1 MEARAQ
7 RKEGWTSEPGSPKL
21 RIPAGVDRGGDRM
34 SSKGEFARS
43 SSSSSSGS
51 QPNSPEVAIRNKA
64 PEVLLGGVE
73 GESTVDRSVVR
84 NIDDSLTEPLTKKVA
99 PLLKLPRSGNP
110 GKVQVGGKPP
120 IGGAAGGGGAAGEIG
135 AGGAGGAGGEAAV
148 GDKGGDKGGDKVEG
162 KSSGKVSVWTSALSP
177 MALRNFSTVNE
188 LNYLTSIV
196 IKLFE
201 RKVPKPDSGSDDT
214 DTEDTDGDDS
224 EGGDTGEDG
233 EEGGEGGK
241 TASQKKVDEE
251 ARKEM
256 LRQERAKRY
265 RLEIHF
271 SPGVKEIPVGE
282 AKHPSG
288 QSGGSGGGA
297 GREVS
302 AANSTDSGGGGE
314 TKGDGGDGANADTT
328 DTESVVLSLDLGGG
342 NPFKVGHGDEDAGEE
357 DEGEVPTEKVRRPH
371 CIITFSDP
379 CVCGVQ

>member
-148 GDKGGDKGGDKVEG
+148 GDKGGEKGGEKVEG

-233 EEGGEGGK
+233 EEGGEGEEE
-241 TASQKKVDEE
+241 SESEEEFDEN
-251 ARKEM
+251 
-256 LRQERAKRY
+256 
-265 RLEIHF
+265 
-271 SPGVKEIPVGE
+271 GVYTGMEPTGVE
-282 AKHPSG
+282 
-288 QSGGSGGGA
+288 
-297 GREVS
+297 
-302 AANSTDSGGGGE
+302 
-314 TKGDGGDGANADTT
+314 
-328 DTESVVLSLDLGGG
+328 LGGG
-342 NPFKVGHGDEDAGEE
+342 Q
-357 DEGEVPTEKVRRPH
+357 EGKQSSKRQKL
-371 CIITFSDP
+371 SA
-379 CVCGVQ
+379 